1 MASGMVELGLDNLCC
16 LWSLWKPPGVESGF
30 ASWLER
36 SGSFRLP
43 GFCVLSCSGCCID
56 SNSDTHTKR
65 SRPKAKCFA
74 TSDCSVPGFA
84 DADGASPYSG
94 CTFDHERCRPLPAV
108 HHDALCGTLRGH
120 CSGCCP
126 DQD

>member
-1 MASGMVELGLDNLCC
+1 MAR
-16 LWSLWKPPGVESGF
+16 
-30 ASWLER
+30 WLER

-56 SNSDTHTKR
+56 RNSDTSTKR

-84 DADGASPYSG
+84 NADGASPCSG
-94 CTFDHERCRPLPAV
+94 CAFDHERCRPLPTV
-108 HHDALCGTLRGH
+108 HHDALGGTLLGPRGD
-120 CSGCCP
+120 GCRSEEHTSEL
-126 DQD
+126 Q